1 MAEKT
6 KPTFVTV
13 DSLRPGTKGHNLHL
27 KARATLAS
35 APARPPAPGPGAEPP
50 HPAQV
55 IEAKVVLTRA
65 KGPKGNELKV
75 SECLVGDES
84 GIIVFTARNE
94 QGKRNRNAPQREV
107 EPPAQAEAGA

>member
-6 KPTFVTV
+6 KPVFVAV

-27 KARATLAS
+27 KVRA
-35 APARPPAPGPGAEPP
+35 APRSRRVPAAPRPRRQTV

-75 SECLVGDES
+75 AECLVGDES

-94 QGKRNRNAPQREV
+94 QGKRNRNAARRTRPRR
-107 EPPAQAEAGA
+107 AAGPGA